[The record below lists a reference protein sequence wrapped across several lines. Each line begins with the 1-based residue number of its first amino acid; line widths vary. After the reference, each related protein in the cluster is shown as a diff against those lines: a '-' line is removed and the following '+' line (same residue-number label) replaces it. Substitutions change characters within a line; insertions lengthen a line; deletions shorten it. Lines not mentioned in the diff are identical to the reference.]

1 MGDAARRPTV
11 LMFPFLAHGHITPYL
26 GLAKNLSDR
35 GFLIYLC
42 STPILLVSIK
52 KMIPEIYS
60 GSILPVELHLP
71 HLPDLP
77 PHYHT
82 TNGLPPHLHPTLRKA
97 LRMSK
102 PNFSNILHTLKP
114 DLLIFDFLQIWA
126 EVMAR
131 DLHIPAIRFYN
142 ACAAT
147 SSYINFM
154 TRNASSASQTESYP
168 YPALRLKGGGE
179 AIFRAAVDNVIKTGR
194 EPEEC
199 LSEPQMVLMS
209 TSMEM
214 EPEYIEY
221 YSRTI
226 GCKVVPVGILA
237 QEPQAE
243 ESPENTEEILD
254 WLRKKDE
261 GSVLYISFGS
271 EYFLTK
277 EEMNEMAHG
286 LELLMDPTEISF
298 IWVLR
303 FPKGEKSSAQDS
315 LPHGFVKRIGERG
328 RIVEG
333 WAPQVRILAHPSVGG
348 FVTHC
353 GWNSIME
360 SLNFA
365 VPIIALPMHVDQP
378 VNARFLVEKGLAVEI
393 ERGGDG
399 KLRREEM
406 AKAVDEAIGG
416 ENGEALKMRV
426 KNMSFRLKMKQRE
439 EMDGAAQELTK
450 LCGM

>member
-1 MGDAARRPTV
+1 MGDAARRPSV

-42 STPILLVSIK
+42 STPILLVSVK

-82 TNGLPPHLHPTLRKA
+82 TNGLPPHLHATLRKA

-102 PNFSNILHTLKP
+102 ANFSNILHTLKP
-114 DLLIFDFLQIWA
+114 DLLILDFLQIWA

-131 DLHIPAIRFYN
+131 DLHIPAVRFYN
-142 ACAAT
+142 VCAAT
-147 SSYINFM
+147 SSYISFV
-154 TRNASSASQTESYP
+154 TRNASSESQMESYP
-168 YPALRLKGGGE
+168 YPALCPKGRGE
-179 AIFRAAVDNVIKTGR
+179 AIFQAVVDNVIRTGR

-226 GCKVVPVGILA
+226 GCKVVAVGLLA

-243 ESPENTEEILD
+243 ESPEEILD
-254 WLRKKDE
+254 WLGKKDQ
-261 GSVLYISFGS
+261 GSILYISFGS
-271 EYFLTK
+271 ECFLTK
-277 EEMNEMAHG
+277 EEMEEMAHG
-286 LELLMDPTEISF
+286 LELVMDLTRMSF

-315 LPHGFVKRIGERG
+315 LPDGFVKRIGERG

-348 FVTHC
+348 FLTHC

-360 SLNFA
+360 SLNFG

-399 KLRREEM
+399 KLLREEI
-406 AKAVDEAIGG
+406 AKAVNKAFGG
-416 ENGEALKMRV
+416 ESGEALKMRV
-426 KNMSFRLKMKQRE
+426 RDMSFRLKMKQRE
-439 EMDGAAQELTK
+439 EMDGAAHELRK
-450 LCGM
+450 LCHM